1 MRKKKNAEVMGSDS
15 IDPKAGEE
23 IRKMDWKF
31 VISLGLMLIF
41 IVIAYYRLKYPTSVQ
56 VVDVASSTF
65 AIEGATT
72 VNAKIAGE
80 IHRFV
85 CYHVTV
91 SDFWLFED
99 PKRAELIGAEEAFT
113 SFLQP
118 DGSVAYQA
126 IYYQQLDEN
135 KGLKVV
141 KDFMDCGTSDDRQI
155 EMAGVDIPLS
165 IDFDSG
171 AGYFSG
177 ILDIDDKKSIPTV
190 VFD

>member
-1 MRKKKNAEVMGSDS
+1 MGSDS

-118 DGSVAYQA
+118 DGSVAYQST
-126 IYYQQLDEN
+126 Y
-135 KGLKVV
+135 
-141 KDFMDCGTSDDRQI
+141 R
-155 EMAGVDIPLS
+155 
-165 IDFDSG
+165 
-171 AGYFSG
+171 
-177 ILDIDDKKSIPTV
+177 
-190 VFD
+190 